1 MSKEARVSELTVRP
15 YRDADEAAVLHLL
28 TETLGGGPTGERSS
42 DFFRWKHL
50 ANPFGRSYMIVA
62 EEDGRIV
69 GLRSFMRWRF
79 EAGSSGALRG
89 VRAVDTATHPDYQGR
104 GIFSK
109 LTREA
114 LGTLATQADFI
125 FNTPNQNSLPGYL
138 KLGWKSVGKIP
149 ISIRPRRPV
158 RVLAGYRKARF
169 GALASRP
176 QPHVEAEPAREAL
189 GDQGLPSLLGEAALR
204 SDDRIATRRDLDYLR
219 WRYAGTPRLDY
230 RAVRVHDG
238 SELAGIGFFRVRPR
252 GELWEST
259 VAEVIVRWGDVTT
272 VRHLL
277 RRVVHAAPVD
287 HLTCYFPSGSTPARG
302 TGRSGFVPTPWGMT
316 FLVNPLN
323 EGLHPEPTELRSW
336 ALTLGD
342 LEVF

>member
-1 MSKEARVSELTVRP
+1 MSKEAGVSELTVRP
-15 YRDADEAAVLHLL
+15 YRDADEAAVLDLL

-50 ANPFGRSYMIVA
+50 ANPLIVA

-138 KLGWKSVGKIP
+138 KLGWKRVGKIP

-158 RVLAGYRKARF
+158 RVLAGYRRARF

-176 QPHVEAEPAREAL
+176 QPHVEAEPAGEAL
-189 GDQGLPSLLGEAALR
+189 GDEGLPSLLGDAARR
-204 SDDRIATRRDLDYLR
+204 SDDRIATPRDLDYLR
-219 WRYAGTPRLDY
+219 WRYAGTRRLDY
-230 RAVRVHDG
+230 RAVRVHEG
-238 SELAGIGFFRVRPR
+238 GELAGTAFFRVRPR

-259 VAEVIVRWGDVTT
+259 VAEVIVRRGDVATA
-272 VRHLL
+272 RHLL
-277 RRVVHAAPVD
+277 RRVAHAAPVD
-287 HLTCYFPSGSTPARG
+287 HLTCHFPSGSAPALGAR
-302 TGRSGFVPTPWGMT
+302 RSGFVPTRWGMT